1 MVPQFQLCQHG
12 QDAVKKNNVVLVRGV
27 VVAIALSKF
36 WVFFYRDI
44 GGGVRQCLHQSQTDD
59 IRRGFFARF
68 LPADIDHSTLDA
80 TRDDGGGIKQ
90 RAIPIEGDQVKLAGT
105 WTWVWHG

>member
-12 QDAVKKNNVVLVRGV
+12 QDTVKKNNVVLVLGV
-27 VVAIALSKF
+27 VVAIALPKF
-36 WVFFYRDI
+36 WVFFNSHIR
-44 GGGVRQCLHQSQTDD
+44 GSVRQCLHQSQPDN
-59 IRRGFFARF
+59 IRRGFFAGF
-68 LPADIDHSTLDA
+68 LPANIDHSTLNA

-105 WTWVWHG
+105 

>member
-1 MVPQFQLCQHG
+1 MVPQLQLCQHG
-12 QDAVKKNNVVLVRGV
+12 QDAVKKDNVVLVCGV

-36 WVFFYRDI
+36 WVFFNCHIRC
-44 GGGVRQCLHQSQTDD
+44 GVRQGLHQSQPDD
-59 IRRGFFARF
+59 IRRSFFAGF
-68 LPADIDHSTLDA
+68 LPSDINHSKLNA

-105 WTWVWHG
+105 

>member
-1 MVPQFQLCQHG
+1 MVSRFQLSQQG
-12 QDAVKKNNVVLVRGV
+12 QDAVKKNNVVLVRRV

-36 WVFFYRDI
+36 WVFLNRYN
-44 GGGVRQCLHQSQTDD
+44 GGGVRQCLHQSQPDD
-59 IRRGFFARF
+59 IRRGFFAGF
-68 LPADIDHSTLDA
+68 LPADIDDSALNA

-105 WTWVWHG
+105 WTWVWHD